1 MPFDLVPVATALARF
16 SSKGIPVAAAVT
28 KLYLLY
34 QKLEPATKA
43 SIQADVDAIAASW
56 AALDT
61 ALNNYK
67 SADDF
72 SKIEAV
78 EAIIATIGTL
88 APLIGKIAK
97 DGQTLF
103 GADWPLIKPQIDIIV
118 NTLKG
123 TAT

>member
-1 MPFDLVPVATALARF
+1 MPFDLVPVATALARL

-72 SKIEAV
+72 SKISAV

-103 GADWPLIKPQIDIIV
+103 GADWPLIKPQLDIIV

-123 TAT
+123 TTP